1 MKKAIV
7 ITFSVI
13 WLGFS
18 IYMIPSFFVDSFK
31 EVLGNNYDYFLLAY
45 AIFTACV
52 IIYFLIFLYRYE
64 VGAYDD
70 VSSLNINL
78 GFKRRNRDSGRE
90 VFSDVERAE
99 YLLKKASIQPN
110 IVYTDKKLDPTTD
123 LTIDNSEDPIQSLL
137 NSKLSD
143 SAPKPVIEVG
153 NKEVKSQIEN
163 DISNISEDNLAIK
176 ENLTLDV
183 TEEEK
188 ELIQQIVEDN
198 PEKTIKITQNV
209 DSKIVTED
217 IFEFEFW
224 SGLKFY
230 LPKDWEDIF
239 NLEKNKQ
246 YFSSLSNFI
255 KEEYDT
261 KKVYPDKEEIFKAF
275 QYTSF
280 SDIKVVIIGKIPF
293 YRKNQ
298 ADGLAFSTRNSA
310 PINQTTQIIIN
321 EAMDDVGISNPDS
334 GSLVNWAKQ
343 GVFLLNS
350 ALSAPSDKPANHLC
364 EHWKIFTDNI
374 ISILNE
380 DKSPK
385 VFVLWGEHAKEFE
398 PLINQDVHLVITATN
413 PSPLSASK
421 GFYGSKPFTK
431 INEFLK
437 EKEINEINWELKE

>member
-78 GFKRRNRDSGRE
+78 GFKRRNRDSSRE

-374 ISILNE
+374 ISVLNE
-380 DKSPK
+380 DKRPK

-431 INEFLK
+431 INEK
-437 EKEINEINWELKE
+437 KKKKEINEINWELKE

>member
-123 LTIDNSEDPIQSLL
+123 LTIDNSEDPIQNLL

-275 QYTSF
+275 QYTNF

-321 EAMDDVGISNPDS
+321 EAMDDVGIFNPDS

-380 DKSPK
+380 DKRPK

>member
-224 SGLKFY
+224 SGLKLY

-380 DKSPK
+380 DKRPK

>member
-275 QYTSF
+275 QYTNF

-380 DKSPK
+380 DKRPK

>member
-209 DSKIVTED
+209 NSKIVTED

>member
-350 ALSAPSDKPANHLC
+350 ALSAPSDRPANHLC

>member
-153 NKEVKSQIEN
+153 NKEIKSQIEN

-198 PEKTIKITQNV
+198 PEKNIKVTQNV
-209 DSKIVTED
+209 NNKIVTED

-246 YFSSLSNFI
+246 YFYSLSNFI
-255 KEEYDT
+255 KEEYYT

-321 EAMDDVGISNPDS
+321 EAMDDVGISNPDN

-380 DKSPK
+380 DKRPK

>member
-78 GFKRRNRDSGRE
+78 GFKRRNRDSSRE

-275 QYTSF
+275 QYTNF

-321 EAMDDVGISNPDS
+321 EAMDDVGISNPDN

-374 ISILNE
+374 ISIFNE
-380 DKSPK
+380 DKRPK

>member
-78 GFKRRNRDSGRE
+78 GFKRRNRDSSRE

-374 ISILNE
+374 ISVLNE
-380 DKSPK
+380 DKRPK

>member
-209 DSKIVTED
+209 NSKIVTED

-380 DKSPK
+380 DKRPK

>member
-31 EVLGNNYDYFLLAY
+31 EILGNNYDYFLLAY

-52 IIYFLIFLYRYE
+52 IIYFLIFLYKYE
-64 VGAYDD
+64 VGVYDD

-110 IVYTDKKLDPTTD
+110 IVYTDKKLDPTAD

-143 SAPKPVIEVG
+143 LVPKPVIEVG
-153 NKEVKSQIEN
+153 NKEGKIQNDSSEFFKEEN
-163 DISNISEDNLAIK
+163 NITAK
-176 ENLTLDV
+176 ENLSLDV

-198 PEKTIKITQNV
+198 PEKIIKVSTIDDEKYMTQDV
-209 DSKIVTED
+209 
-217 IFEFEFW
+217 FEFEFW
-224 SGLKFY
+224 QELRFY
-230 LPKDWEDIF
+230 LPKDWEKIF
-239 NLEKNKQ
+239 NIEKVKP
-246 YFSSLSNFI
+246 YFASLSSFI
-255 KEEYDT
+255 KSEYDN
-261 KKVYPDKEEIFKAF
+261 KKVYPSKEEIFRAF
-275 QYTSF
+275 QYTNF

-298 ADGLAFSTRNSA
+298 ADGLAFSTRNGVI
-310 PINQTTQIIIN
+310 INQTTQIIIN
-321 EAMDDVGISNPDS
+321 EAMDDVKISKPTS
-334 GSLVNWAKQ
+334 GSLINWAKQ

-350 ALSAPSDKPANHLC
+350 ALTSPSDKPANHLC

-374 ISILNE
+374 ISVLNE
-380 DKSPK
+380 DESPK

-398 PLINQDVHLVITATN
+398 PLINQNIHLVISATN
-413 PSPLSASK
+413 PSPLSAAK

-437 EKEINEINWELKE
+437 EKDLDEINWELE

>member
-78 GFKRRNRDSGRE
+78 GFKRRNRDSSRE

-275 QYTSF
+275 QYTNF

-350 ALSAPSDKPANHLC
+350 ALSAPSDRPANHLC

-380 DKSPK
+380 DKRPK